1 MCHSKGYF
9 EIWTQAMTPQEVSY
23 LFKRSNGEA
32 FFPQFYCLGVCVYS
46 YEVNEM

>member
-1 MCHSKGYF
+1 
-9 EIWTQAMTPQEVSY
+9 MTPQEVSY

-46 YEVNEM
+46 YEVNEMQFQLD